1 VAAGL
6 QEQARAHLQAG
17 RIDDAM
23 AVARAALAAS
33 PEDLD
38 AMLLMARILR
48 RSGRYDIAAQMYDAI
63 LAHFPESA
71 EGHAGLG
78 ACYGAAR
85 RYTDAIPALERAV
98 ALKPDYFEA

>member
-1 VAAGL
+1 MAAGL
-6 QEQARAHLQAG
+6 LEQARAHLQAG

-48 RSGRYDIAAQMYDAI
+48 RSGRNDIAAPMYDVI

-85 RYTDAIPALERAV
+85 RDATPMPFRRWNG
-98 ALKPDYFEA
+98 PWR